1 MQLKIDKIPVPI
13 FKFKLHWHDDIKKT
27 VLPMIRENDGK
38 TQTDKP
44 ADNISKLDFDDSHD
58 MKRPWVLKILPM
70 IQSELNQM
78 IARIDQPRITI
89 KQIWYQT
96 YDKDGEH
103 GWHTHGCNF
112 TGIYYIDFDK
122 NIHPRTEIKFPFEP
136 NLHKVFDVSEGDI
149 LMFPSFFTLRAPKNT
164 SEVPKTIISWN
175 ADCY

>member
-70 IQSELNQM
+70 IILSNLISLLFFYSWE
-78 IARIDQPRITI
+78 ITCLI
-89 KQIWYQT
+89 
-96 YDKDGEH
+96 
-103 GWHTHGCNF
+103 F
-112 TGIYYIDFDK
+112 
-122 NIHPRTEIKFPFEP
+122 
-136 NLHKVFDVSEGDI
+136 
-149 LMFPSFFTLRAPKNT
+149 
-164 SEVPKTIISWN
+164 
-175 ADCY
+175 